1 MLNFLNNYLY
11 ILFIFLL
18 SLVKIDNYNIN
29 YSDNKL
35 RLIIP
40 TIQLDENIYDYDSK
54 YNSVDYGLEL
64 INNYDIKKQKG
75 SIIIASHSGNSSIS
89 YFKNLYK
96 LKIGELVILQS
107 NDEIYYYKINSIYKI
122 KKNGTFKYKD
132 IDSGIYL
139 ITCDKKNKKKQL
151 VFQGKLEKIE
161 KNRDFYK
168 KNTIFSIKKKEI
180 RYLSDIYIIVEVF

>member
-11 ILFIFLL
+11 ILFVFLL
-18 SLVKIDNYNIN
+18 SLTKIDNYNIN

-96 LKIGELVILQS
+96 LKIGDLVILQS
-107 NDEIYYYKINSIYKI
+107 DDEIYHYKINSIYKI

-168 KNTIFSIKKKEI
+168 KTRFFQLKKRKLGIF
-180 RYLSDIYIIVEVF
+180 RIYILL